1 MFTIEEDYLDFVNPN
16 VDVHVLQ
23 NYRYMYWYEIF
34 TTFLESVLGVFVIC
48 GIGTSLFSTNTL
60 VNINHNYILDRLSKH
75 ILFNAT
81 FFAYVS

>member
-1 MFTIEEDYLDFVNPN
+1 MYW
-16 VDVHVLQ
+16 
-23 NYRYMYWYEIF
+23 YWYEIF

-75 ILFNAT
+75 ILYNAT
-81 FFAYVS
+81 FLFMSHNFTLGINVVL